1 MRVDIINDK
10 CDSHKSPGQKN
21 SGHRTG
27 FADSHGKRK
36 GGAIQYGYRVHRIL
50 FFIPL
55 RSVKQKGTHRMIH
68 RNRETEFSLKHQA
81 GADTEW
87 LYTGR
92 ILQIGGEV
100 RESVAEGNA
109 HGLLG

>member
-1 MRVDIINDK
+1 
-10 CDSHKSPGQKN
+10 
-21 SGHRTG
+21 
-27 FADSHGKRK
+27 
-36 GGAIQYGYRVHRIL
+36 
-50 FFIPL
+50 
-55 RSVKQKGTHRMIH
+55 MIH